1 MTNDIL
7 EQIVDDYFR
16 DLGYFTQHN
25 VPYRPDDFKS
35 MHSDIDVIAI
45 NPRKK
50 GLERVVVISCKSWQ
64 SGFDIDG
71 LIRDLK
77 ERPSVVINGKTREK
91 LFREIAMPKWSK
103 ALIDEVKKRTGQKKF
118 IFYIAVT
125 HIKKGEREKWEN
137 FPQFKRNLPGC
148 KIKLV
153 TLIEMIKFL
162 QSKLVKHPNH
172 SELGR
177 LLQLI
182 KASGLLIS

>member
-64 SGFDIDG
+64 SGI
-71 LIRDLK
+71 LIYKMARLYNICGNFAGDLYVSSNARLMRHK
-77 ERPSVVINGKTREK
+77 ILKI
-91 LFREIAMPKWSK
+91 L
-103 ALIDEVKKRTGQKKF
+103 
-118 IFYIAVT
+118 YI
-125 HIKKGEREKWEN
+125 
-137 FPQFKRNLPGC
+137 
-148 KIKLV
+148 
-153 TLIEMIKFL
+153 
-162 QSKLVKHPNH
+162 
-172 SELGR
+172 
-177 LLQLI
+177 
-182 KASGLLIS
+182 